1 VKKTVSIPIALKIS
15 YYFSNLGPM
24 IQQLSETGIAGLVLF
39 NRFYSPDFDIDK
51 LEVVSS
57 NVFSNPS
64 DLHLSLRWIAIMA
77 ERVSCDLAAST
88 GVHDGNALIKQILA
102 GANAVQVVSSLYK
115 NGKGQIKTMLSI
127 LEKWMT
133 RKGFNSL
140 SDFRGKMSQAK
151 SSNPAAY
158 ERVQFMRYFGGVN

>member
-1 VKKTVSIPIALKIS
+1 
-15 YYFSNLGPM
+15 
-24 IQQLSETGIAGLVLF
+24 
-39 NRFYSPDFDIDK
+39 
-51 LEVVSS
+51 
-57 NVFSNPS
+57 
-64 DLHLSLRWIAIMA
+64 MA

-127 LEKWMT
+127 LEEWMT